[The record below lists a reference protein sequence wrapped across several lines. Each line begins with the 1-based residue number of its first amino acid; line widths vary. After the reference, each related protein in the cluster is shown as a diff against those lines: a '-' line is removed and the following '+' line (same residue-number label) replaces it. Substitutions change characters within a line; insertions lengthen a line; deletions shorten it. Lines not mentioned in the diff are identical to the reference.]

1 MVFSSFTFIFAFFLP
16 LIVIMAGFRYC
27 LSQALSTR
35 TVLTTQATP
44 KATATVTASHLET
57 TPSATSE
64 TVFTTGT
71 TTYTRS
77 WLSPQQITRSAL
89 WLMILASL
97 TFYSWQRPDYL
108 LLLLV
113 SIIINRLLGFQ
124 ISHKHKQGDTR
135 TKTWLI
141 VAVSFNLL
149 MIAYFKYQNF
159 FIENINALGHTDL
172 PLTDIALPLGISFFT
187 FQQIAW
193 QIDLYQ
199 RKVDYGSHT
208 DYLFFVSF
216 FPQLIAG
223 PIVHY
228 RQLVPQIQNPLW
240 LSNRYLIQGFF
251 LFVLGLSKKVLIADT
266 LARYVDPLYASAEQL
281 ASNNQL
287 MTAPDAWAAAFG
299 YGLQLY
305 FDFSGY
311 ADMALGLALMLGIRL
326 PFNFMSPYQSVSIVQ
341 FWRRW
346 HITLS
351 HFLRDYIYIP
361 LGGSKKGIARQY
373 YALLLTMLLGG
384 LWHGAG
390 WAFVLWGGLHGI
402 SLIVNHAWQRLS
414 PWKLPALIG
423 WLITFILVMVYWVPF
438 RAESFEVSLHIWHSM
453 LVGSSAGLDSH
464 SLTQH
469 LLHWLHDWRILFA
482 ANLPLFTGEGIN
494 AIYQL
499 WLERLINQHPA
510 SIWLYIA
517 GAGFIACILPS
528 SFYWMRVWPQYSQ
541 SKLKMTLTGVYCF
554 ILLAACLKSMLLS
567 PEQVFLY
574 FNF

>member
-16 LIVIMAGFRYC
+16 LIIIMAGLRYC
-27 LSQALSTR
+27 LSYS
-35 TVLTTQATP
+35 LTTAP
-44 KATATVTASHLET
+44 LSKASLHSTQPLT
-57 TPSATSE
+57 TESI
-64 TVFTTGT
+64 TG
-71 TTYTRS
+71 
-77 WLSPQQITRSAL
+77 SAL
-89 WLMILASL
+89 WPTAQKITLLALWLIILASL
-97 TFYSWQRPDYL
+97 IFYSWQRPDYL
-108 LLLLV
+108 LLLLA
-113 SIIINRLLGFQ
+113 SITANRVLGFQ
-124 ISHKHKQGDTR
+124 ITRKQSQSKLSA
-135 TKTWLI
+135 KTWLI
-141 VAVSFNLL
+141 TAIAFNLFL
-149 MIAYFKYQNF
+149 IAYFKYQNF
-159 FIENINALGHTDL
+159 FIENINALGYTDL
-172 PLTDIALPLGISFFT
+172 PLTDVALPLGISFFT

-199 RKVDYGSHT
+199 RKVDYGNHT

-240 LSNRYLIQGFF
+240 LQNSYLTQGLF
-251 LFVLGLSKKVLIADT
+251 LFVLGLSKKVLIADN
-266 LARYVDPLYASAEQL
+266 LAGYVDPLYASAEQL
-281 ASNNQL
+281 ALHNQL
-287 MTAPDAWAAAFG
+287 MSAPDAWAAAFG

-361 LGGSKKGIARQY
+361 LGGSKKGIAKQY

-402 SLIVNHAWQRLS
+402 SLIINHAWQRLS
-414 PWKLPALIG
+414 PWRLPTLAG
-423 WLITFILVMVYWVPF
+423 WLVTFILVMVFWVPF
-438 RAESFEVSLHIWHSM
+438 RAESYNVSLHIWHSM
-453 LVGSSAGLDSH
+453 LISSSAGSNSH
-464 SLTQH
+464 SLIQH
-469 LLHWLHDWRILFA
+469 LMHWLHDWRVMLA
-482 ANLPLFTGEGIN
+482 ANLPLFTAEGIS

-499 WLERLINQHPA
+499 WLDRLINQHPA
-510 SIWLYIA
+510 SIWLYIT
-517 GAGFIACILPS
+517 GASIIACTLPS
-528 SFYWMRVWPQYSQ
+528 SFRWMRAWHQLSQ
-541 SKLKMTLTGVYCF
+541 SRWKMALTGAYCF
-554 ILLAACLKSMLLS
+554 LLLIACLKSMLLN